1 MGFFALTNDA
11 TSANNSGPHIM
22 LPTLVVSWGLVT
34 TFQGFVH
41 NYSGLIAA
49 RFFLGLTEGAILP
62 SLVAYLS
69 TFYPRERLGK
79 RLAFFFSATSLAG
92 AFSGLLASAILK
104 MEGAGGK
111 RGWQWIF
118 IL

>member
-1 MGFFALTNDA
+1 
-11 TSANNSGPHIM
+11 M
-22 LPTLVVSWGLVT
+22 LPTLVTSWGLVT

-62 SLVAYLS
+62 SLVVYLS
-69 TFYPRERLGK
+69 SFYPREVLGK
-79 RLAFFFSATSLAG
+79 RLAFFFTATSLAG
-92 AFSGLLASAILK
+92 AFSGLLASAILN
-104 MEGAGGK
+104 MEGVSGK